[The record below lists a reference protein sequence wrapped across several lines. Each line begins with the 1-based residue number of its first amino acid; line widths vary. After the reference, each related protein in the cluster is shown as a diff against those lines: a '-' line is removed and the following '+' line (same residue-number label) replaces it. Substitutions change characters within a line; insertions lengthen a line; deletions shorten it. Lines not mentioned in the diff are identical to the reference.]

1 MERPIFR
8 TKSKI
13 IYEELKKGI
22 LNGTYKPQQR
32 IITSEVAKEFGASE
46 SPVRE
51 AIKQLESDGLIENTP
66 YVGAVVTNFDMEDI
80 EKIYEVRSFLEG
92 LAARIA
98 AQNIKEDEMVLLEQ
112 HVADIEKALHEER
125 WGATP

>member
-1 MERPIFR
+1 MERPVFR

-13 IYEELKKGI
+13 IYEELKQGI
-22 LNGTYKPQQR
+22 LNGMYKPQQR
-32 IITSEVAKEFGASE
+32 IITAEVAKEFGASE

-80 EKIYEVRSFLEG
+80 EEIYEV
-92 LAARIA
+92 
-98 AQNIKEDEMVLLEQ
+98 
-112 HVADIEKALHEER
+112 
-125 WGATP
+125 